1 MALEKTQR
9 LQGGRRVRGE
19 LSRRTALVSIIM
31 VLFRDREECIRLLNN
46 IFTFDPSQFELIV
59 IDGGSEDGTV
69 EVLQQW
75 DDKIDY
81 WLSEMDSGI
90 YDAMNKGIAAAHG
103 EYILHLNAGDTLKT
117 MPSEILAACLKDQ
130 VDVAS
135 FAVTSDHG
143 EVFRPKIGNWL
154 RIESTWHHQGT
165 FYRRTPRLVY
175 DTRYR
180 VYADFDMN
188 QRMFKNGKSVRLFKD
203 VVADHRVDGVSADGR
218 NFHEVNLII
227 RRNFGAPYVAGAFL
241 WPRYQACRRAMKR
254 VLVYLLS
261 LIGKSWPEKN

>member
-1 MALEKTQR
+1 
-9 LQGGRRVRGE
+9 
-19 LSRRTALVSIIM
+19 M

-59 IDGGSEDGTV
+59 IDGFSEDGTV

-103 EYILHLNAGDTLKT
+103 EYIFHLNAGDTLKSI
-117 MPSEILAACLKDQ
+117 PSEALAACLKDE

-143 EVFRPKIGNWL
+143 GNIPSEDRKL
-154 RIESTWHHQGT
+154 ASGS
-165 FYRRTPRLVY
+165 RTPGIIKARFIDVRRGWCM
-175 DTRYR
+175 TR
-180 VYADFDMN
+180 
-188 QRMFKNGKSVRLFKD
+188 G
-203 VVADHRVDGVSADGR
+203 
-218 NFHEVNLII
+218 
-227 RRNFGAPYVAGAFL
+227 
-241 WPRYQACRRAMKR
+241 
-254 VLVYLLS
+254 
-261 LIGKSWPEKN
+261 IGCTPTSI